1 MPYLVQRMHLLR
13 RHRCDHLPRCFLEH
27 AATKFR
33 TISRSTRLL
42 LPTLRNYFPAE
53 SKPFAGTIDAAGE
66 GGSARRK
73 SRPMPAPQRSSWPD
87 RRVASRFHLQ
97 RPHGVH
103 ATSIPPQSCS
113 LYLGETRVASLSGSA
128 RAFFAQR
135 FTGPLDRIR
144 RKTRSIFSGNS
155 HKQAPFPFE
164 LDL

>member
-13 RHRCDHLPRCFLEH
+13 RHRCDHLPRCFLGH

-42 LPTLRNYFPAE
+42 LPTLRNYCPAE
-53 SKPFAGTIDAAGE
+53 SKPFAETIDAAEAGE
-66 GGSARRK
+66 EAPHTPK
-73 SRPMPAPQRSSWPD
+73 STVEPKKASWPVW
-87 RRVASRFHLQ
+87 RAASRFHLQ
-97 RPHGVH
+97 RPHDVH
-103 ATSIPPQSCS
+103 AMSTRLQSCS
-113 LYLGETRVASLSGSA
+113 LYLDEKRAASLIGSA

-135 FTGPLDRIR
+135 FTGPLARIR

-155 HKQAPFPFE
+155 HKQAPLPFE

>member
-13 RHRCDHLPRCFLEH
+13 RHRCDHPPRCFLEH

-53 SKPFAGTIDAAGE
+53 SKPFAETIDAAGE
-66 GGSARRK
+66 GGSARRTPQ
-73 SRPMPAPQRSSWPD
+73 PMLAPQQSSWPAW
-87 RRVASRFHLQ
+87 RAASRFHLQ
-97 RPHGVH
+97 RPHDVH
-103 ATSIPPQSCS
+103 AMSTRLQSCS
-113 LYLGETRVASLSGSA
+113 LYLEEKRAASLIGSA

-155 HKQAPFPFE
+155 HKQAPLPFE